1 MHLCNKKQPPNKA
14 ALLGRFSFDLD
25 NYYMLDEDQLQKRI
39 KSIMMDIMIVLY
51 DHGIKEAHMGAMMR
65 LLGVDEDSAAKHDDE
80 SVVLDEKFGELI
92 TKLNRPVPINI
103 PSGTTFH

>member
-1 MHLCNKKQPPNKA
+1 M
-14 ALLGRFSFDLD
+14 GRFSFDRD

-39 KSIMMDIMIVLY
+39 KAIMMDLMIVLY

-65 LLGVDEDSAAKHDDE
+65 LLGVDDESAAKHDDE
-80 SVVLDEKFGELI
+80 SVVLDEKFGEMI
-92 TKLNRPVPINI
+92 TKLNKQVPPNI

>member
-1 MHLCNKKQPPNKA
+1 
-14 ALLGRFSFDLD
+14 LGRFSFDRD

-39 KSIMMDIMIVLY
+39 KAIMMDLMIVLY

-65 LLGVDEDSAAKHDDE
+65 LLGVDDASAAKHDDE
-80 SVVLDEKFGELI
+80 SVVLDEKFGEMI
-92 TKLNRPVPINI
+92 TKLNKQVPSTV

>member
-1 MHLCNKKQPPNKA
+1 LQQTKR
-14 ALLGRFSFDLD
+14 LLGRFSFDRD

-39 KSIMMDIMIVLY
+39 KAIMMEIMIVLY

-65 LLGVDEDSAAKHDDE
+65 LLGVDDESAAKHDDE
-80 SVVLDEKFGELI
+80 SVVLDEKFGEMI
-92 TKLNRPVPINI
+92 TKLNKTVPLNI

>member
-1 MHLCNKKQPPNKA
+1 M
-14 ALLGRFSFDLD
+14 GRFSFDRD

-39 KSIMMDIMIVLY
+39 KAIMMDLMIVLY

-65 LLGVDEDSAAKHDDE
+65 LLGVDDASAAKHDDE
-80 SVVLDEKFGELI
+80 SVVLDEKFGEMI
-92 TKLNRPVPINI
+92 TKLNKQVPSTV

>member
-1 MHLCNKKQPPNKA
+1 M
-14 ALLGRFSFDLD
+14 GRFSFDRD

-39 KSIMMDIMIVLY
+39 KAIMMDLMIVLY

-65 LLGVDEDSAAKHDDE
+65 LLGVDDESAAKHDDE
-80 SVVLDEKFGELI
+80 SVVLDENFGEMI
-92 TKLNRPVPINI
+92 TKLNKQVPPNI

>member
-1 MHLCNKKQPPNKA
+1 
-14 ALLGRFSFDLD
+14 LGRFSFDRD

-39 KSIMMDIMIVLY
+39 KAIMMDLMIVLY

-65 LLGVDEDSAAKHDDE
+65 LLGVDDESAAKHDDE
-80 SVVLDEKFGELI
+80 SVVLDEKFGEMI
-92 TKLNRPVPINI
+92 TKLNKQVPPNI

>member
-1 MHLCNKKQPPNKA
+1 M
-14 ALLGRFSFDLD
+14 GRFSFDRD

-39 KSIMMDIMIVLY
+39 KAIMMDLMIVLY

-65 LLGVDEDSAAKHDDE
+65 LLGVDDASAAKHDDE
-80 SVVLDEKFGELI
+80 SVVLDEKFGEMI
-92 TKLNRPVPINI
+92 TKLNKQVPPNI

>member
-1 MHLCNKKQPPNKA
+1 M
-14 ALLGRFSFDLD
+14 GRFSFDRD

-39 KSIMMDIMIVLY
+39 KAIMMDLMIVLY

-65 LLGVDEDSAAKHDDE
+65 LLGVDDASAAKHDDE
-80 SVVLDEKFGELI
+80 SVVLDEKFGEMI
-92 TKLNRPVPINI
+92 TKLNKQVPPTV

>member
-1 MHLCNKKQPPNKA
+1 
-14 ALLGRFSFDLD
+14 
-25 NYYMLDEDQLQKRI
+25 
-39 KSIMMDIMIVLY
+39 
-51 DHGIKEAHMGAMMR
+51 MGAMMR
-65 LLGVDEDSAAKHDDE
+65 LLGVDDDSAAKHDDE

>member
-1 MHLCNKKQPPNKA
+1 
-14 ALLGRFSFDLD
+14 LGRFSFDLD

-65 LLGVDEDSAAKHDDE
+65 LLGVDDESAAKHDDE
-80 SVVLDEKFGELI
+80 SVVLDEKFGEMI
-92 TKLNRPVPINI
+92 TKLNKQVPPNI
-103 PSGTTFH
+103 PLGTTFH

>member
-1 MHLCNKKQPPNKA
+1 
-14 ALLGRFSFDLD
+14 
-25 NYYMLDEDQLQKRI
+25 MLEPDEYLHERI
-39 KSIMMDIMIVLY
+39 QSVMLEVMGVLY
-51 DHGIKEAHMGAMMR
+51 GNNITLVHMGAMMR

>member
-1 MHLCNKKQPPNKA
+1 
-14 ALLGRFSFDLD
+14 
-25 NYYMLDEDQLQKRI
+25 MLDEDQLHARI
-39 KSIMMDIMIVLY
+39 KEIMIDVMIVLY
-51 DHGIKEAHMGAMMR
+51 EHGIKEAHMGAMMR
-65 LLGVDEDSAAKHDDE
+65 LLGVDDENAALHDGE